1 MNDMPAILV
10 LAPLL
15 GAFFAGLAAWIQKQ
29 LSYYIALA
37 ALAVSCFAAVSVL
50 GDVITA
56 GAVQYRMAGWA
67 PPMGIA
73 LRIDLLN
80 AMVLVLICAIAFV
93 NLVASVKSVAQEI
106 PDRAPSFYVM
116 YLLFVVGLL
125 GVTATGDLFN
135 LYVLIEITSLSS
147 YTLIALG
154 DRDRGHLAALNYIF
168 IGVVGASF
176 YLLGVGYLYITT
188 GSLNMAD
195 VAGILKGIQ
204 GSSAVLTAFILCIL
218 GVWIKMAFFPLHV
231 WLPNAYAFA
240 PVGFAR
246 VVAPLMT
253 KVMVYVMIRLMVTV
267 FGLEYIFETLH
278 LADAVVWLAVIAILA
293 GAFMALS
300 QTDLKKMLAYII
312 VCEIGYMVGGAWLG
326 NDPGMTGAILHILN
340 DGLMTFALFLA
351 VGNIIYMRKQV
362 AFSHLSG
369 LFAAMPWTMAGFV
382 LAGLSII
389 GVPPLCGFFSKWYLV
404 LGAFEAGAYHF
415 AAALIIS
422 SLVCAVLF
430 FKVFE
435 ICFFPPA
442 AHAPGPH
449 APGSP
454 LSAHAIHAA
463 GHGSSEAESVAKA
476 NSGAGANFGA
486 GDHPP
491 AGKMAEAPVSMLAPL
506 GLVSAAI
513 IAAGV
518 YAGTIVNTIIL
529 PFLQ

>member
-1 MNDMPAILV
+1 MNNMPAILV
-10 LAPLL
+10 LAPLF
-15 GAFFAGLAAWIQKQ
+15 GAFFAGLAAWMQKQ
-29 LSYYIALA
+29 ISYPIALA
-37 ALAVSCFAAVSVL
+37 AMALSCFAAVSL
-50 GDVITA
+50 LTDVIMSGT
-56 GAVQYRMAGWA
+56 VEYRMAGWA

-80 AMVLVLICAIAFV
+80 AMVLVLISGIAFL
-93 NLVASVKSVAQEI
+93 NLVASVKNVEQEI

-135 LYVLIEITSLSS
+135 LYVLIEITSLTS

-154 DRDRGHLAALNYIF
+154 DKDRAPLAALNYIF
-168 IGVVGASF
+168 IGVIGASF

-195 VAGILKGIQ
+195 VAGILTGLH
-204 GSSAVLTAFILCIL
+204 GSTAVLTAFILCIL
-218 GVWIKMAFFPLHV
+218 GVWIKMALFPLHV

-253 KVMVYVMIRLMVTV
+253 KVMVYVMVRLMVTV

-278 LADAVVWLAVIAILA
+278 LADTVVWLAVIAILA
-293 GAFMALS
+293 GAFTALF

-326 NDPGMTGAILHILN
+326 NSLGMTGAILHILN

-351 VGNIIYMRKQV
+351 VGNIIYMRKQ
-362 AFSHLSG
+362 AGFSHLSG

-389 GVPPLCGFFSKWYLV
+389 GVPPFCGFFSKWYLV

-435 ICFFPPA
+435 ICFFGSADTTPA
-442 AHAPGPH
+442 LHGPGMQQPSH
-449 APGSP
+449 D
-454 LSAHAIHAA
+454 IHAD
-463 GHGSSEAESVAKA
+463 GH
-476 NSGAGANFGA
+476 AGAAADAGA
-486 GDHPP
+486 GDHPRT
-491 AGKMAEAPVSMLAPL
+491 AVMAEAPVSMLAAL
-506 GLVSAAI
+506 GLVSMAI

-518 YAGTIVNTIIL
+518 YAGTIVDTIIL

>member
-1 MNDMPAILV
+1 MNNMPAILV
-10 LAPLL
+10 LSPLL
-15 GAFFAGLAAWIQKQ
+15 GALFAGLAAWIQRP

-37 ALAVSCFAAVSVL
+37 AMAVSCFAAVSVL
-50 GDVITA
+50 GDVITS
-56 GAVQYRMAGWA
+56 GTLQYRMAGWA
-67 PPMGIA
+67 PPMGIE
-73 LRIDLLN
+73 LRIDRLN
-80 AMVLVLICAIAFV
+80 AMVLVLISAIAFV
-93 NLVASVKSVAQEI
+93 NLVASYKNIEQEV

-135 LYVLIEITSLSS
+135 LYVLIEITSLTS

-168 IGVVGASF
+168 IGVIGASF
-176 YLLGVGYLYITT
+176 YLLGVGYLYIVT

-195 VAGILKGIQ
+195 VAVILKGIH

-231 WLPNAYAFA
+231 WLPNAYSFA

-253 KVMVYVMIRLMVTV
+253 KVMVYVMVRLMVTV
-267 FGLEYIFETLH
+267 FGLEYVFDTLH
-278 LADAVVWLAVIAILA
+278 LADAVVWLAVMAILA

-300 QTDLKKMLAYII
+300 QRDLKKMLAYII

-326 NDPGMTGAILHILN
+326 NGAGMTGAILHILN
-340 DGLMTFALFLA
+340 DALMTFALFLA
-351 VGNIIYMRKQV
+351 LGNIIYVRKQV
-362 AFSHLSG
+362 AFSNLSG

-389 GVPPLCGFFSKWYLV
+389 GVPPTCGFFSKWYLV

-435 ICFFPPA
+435 ICFFEPVGGPHGY
-442 AHAPGPH
+442 HAPNNPQPTH
-449 APGSP
+449 D
-454 LSAHAIHAA
+454 IQAA
-463 GHGSSEAESVAKA
+463 GHA
-476 NSGAGANFGA
+476 GA

-491 AGKMAEAPVSMLAPL
+491 AKVMTEAPVSMLAAL
-506 GLVSAAI
+506 GLVSVAI

-518 YAGTIVNTIIL
+518 YAGTIVDTIIL

>member
-1 MNDMPAILV
+1 MNNMPAILV

-15 GAFFAGLAAWIQKQ
+15 GALFAGLAAWIQKQ

-37 ALAVSCFAAVSVL
+37 ALAVSCAAAVSVL
-50 GDVITA
+50 GEVITS
-56 GAVQYRMAGWA
+56 GTLQYHMAGWA

-80 AMVLVLICAIAFV
+80 AMVLVLISAIALV
-93 NLVASVKSVAQEI
+93 NLVASVRNVDREI

-116 YLLFVVGLL
+116 YLLFVVGLS

-135 LYVLIEITSLSS
+135 LYVLIEITSLTS
-147 YTLIALG
+147 YALIALG
-154 DRDRGHLAALNYIF
+154 DKDRAPIAALNYIF
-168 IGVVGASF
+168 IGVIGASF

-188 GSLNMAD
+188 GSLNMTD

-204 GSSAVLTAFILCIL
+204 GSTAVLTAFILCIL
-218 GVWIKMAFFPLHV
+218 GVWIKMALFPLHV

-253 KVMVYVMIRLMVTV
+253 KVMVYVMVRLMVTV
-267 FGLEYIFETLH
+267 FGLDYIFETLH

-293 GAFMALS
+293 GAFAALL
-300 QTDLKKMLAYII
+300 QTELKKMLAYII

-326 NDPGMTGAILHILN
+326 NDSGMTGAILHIVN

-362 AFSHLSG
+362 AFSNLQG
-369 LFAAMPWTMAGFV
+369 LFSAMPWTMAGFV

-389 GVPPLCGFFSKWYLV
+389 GVPPTCGFFSKWYLV

-415 AAALIIS
+415 AAALIVS

-435 ICFFPPA
+435 ICFFAPASGADGHPA
-442 AHAPGPH
+442 AGNPQP
-449 APGSP
+449 SQEN
-454 LSAHAIHAA
+454 HAA
-463 GHGSSEAESVAKA
+463 GPPGMESD
-476 NSGAGANFGA
+476 AGTGE
-486 GDHPP
+486 HHRTEV
-491 AGKMAEAPVSMLAPL
+491 MAEVPVSMLVSL

-518 YAGTIVNTIIL
+518 YAGTIVDTIIL